1 MTRDIEELYPKVL
14 QYAPNCPEPLMLE
27 HLREAAI
34 ELCRS
39 TRCWRTMDEFEVTGP
54 VNTVPSILPYSA
66 LFQIEKAWFND
77 YELEPK
83 SFSGDMLM
91 HDEGMPRYISQAGP
105 DSILI
110 DPAGKGTIKMTMFLM
125 PSQNAQELPEFL
137 FEQFPAAL
145 AAGALGSIMLL
156 PNQPF
161 TSPQMAGVF
170 AGQFQQVLDRNFA
183 FNLRGQQR
191 AKIRTRASFL

>member
-1 MTRDIEELYPKVL
+1 MTRDMEELFPKIL
-14 QYAPNCPEPLMLE
+14 QYAPSCPEPLMIE

-34 ELCRS
+34 QLCRS
-39 TRCWRTMDEFEVTGP
+39 TRCWRDMDEFEAVSA
-54 VNTVPSILPYSA
+54 VNEVPAILPYSA

-77 YELEPK
+77 CELEAK

-91 HDEGMPRYISQAGP
+91 HDEGMPRYISQATP
-105 DSILI
+105 NSILL
-110 DPAGKGTIKMTMFLM
+110 DPPGKGTVKITMFLM
-125 PSQNAQELPEFL
+125 PSQNAQELPDFM
-137 FEQFPAAL
+137 FEQFPKAL
-145 AAGALGSIMLL
+145 ADGALGSLLLL

-161 TSPQMAGVF
+161 TSPQLAGVF

-191 AKIRTRASFL
+191 ARIRTKASFL